1 MGNNESILRG
11 KARELIRA
19 GRLPD
24 RRPDRVWGG
33 AGFEGSPCGLCGVLL
48 KEAEMAVELEFARDL
63 GLDPDSAQLHLHAR
77 CFLAMELELLEREA
91 ARMQSLDDSPGSP
104 ALRPGGTHS
113 PERPFP

>member
-1 MGNNESILRG
+1 MDNNESILRG

-33 AGFEGSPCGLCGVLL
+33 AGFEGSPCGLCGVPL

-63 GLDPDSAQLHLHAR
+63 GLDPDSANLHLHAR
-77 CFLAMELELLEREA
+77 CFLAMELELLQRDA
-91 ARMQSLDDSPGSP
+91 AKMQSLDDGPGSSM
-104 ALRPGGTHS
+104 LWPGGTHA
-113 PERPFP
+113 PERPLP